1 MPTPH
6 SLFALIAGSSL
17 ITIAMAQTFSQSK
30 TFTFTGS
37 ALPPELTPSTWPVYE
52 DSNPNAKYDRI
63 FEEKNVVVRDGF
75 LELRVP
81 GGQKPTDGGR
91 GPISCAE
98 VGTTFEVKYASVK
111 TYAILSEEPG
121 VCNGMFMYKDYNQ
134 ETDIEW
140 ISDPESFANQQFS
153 SNGSRVLLYTNQGP
167 SGNTDALTVSG
178 RAPADATS
186 AVHEY
191 RLDWTE
197 DAVEFYLDGVKQQT
211 LTDYVPTVGGSW
223 LWNSWVNGDPYFTA
237 GPPVNDAVFKIL
249 RIEMDYNPA

>member
-121 VCNGMFMYKDYNQ
+121 VCNG
-134 ETDIEW
+134 
-140 ISDPESFANQQFS
+140 
-153 SNGSRVLLYTNQGP
+153 RLLR
-167 SGNTDALTVSG
+167 SLTHPMMRCV
-178 RAPADATS
+178 
-186 AVHEY
+186 
-191 RLDWTE
+191 
-197 DAVEFYLDGVKQQT
+197 
-211 LTDYVPTVGGSW
+211 
-223 LWNSWVNGDPYFTA
+223 
-237 GPPVNDAVFKIL
+237 
-249 RIEMDYNPA
+249 